1 VGATAYT
8 SAVTDPDG
16 DSMTYALSG
25 ADASSFAVSTT
36 GVVTLG
42 SALDF
47 EDDETYA
54 FTVTASDGNGETGS
68 VDVTGAVVDRTDSPF
83 TVKSTIITA
92 SNKPLGVDGSVG
104 DIMVSVEAAF
114 TDFDTKVFGDYE
126 ASEINYFDFSMS
138 GSTDLEDLLVTQS
151 QTLSGTAKYTTGA
164 YNVNATSPDDPYDI
178 GITKVN
184 MIKGSTT
191 VENLALFVLDKSK
204 VSADFDIIVSGK
216 YTALD
221 YGADDAAS
229 GNDNTTTTHD
239 IDPFIFTVD
248 IA

>member
-1 VGATAYT
+1 
-8 SAVTDPDG
+8 
-16 DSMTYALSG
+16 M
-25 ADASSFAVSTT
+25 
-36 GVVTLG
+36 
-42 SALDF
+42 
-47 EDDETYA
+47 
-54 FTVTASDGNGETGS
+54 
-68 VDVTGAVVDRTDSPF
+68 
-83 TVKSTIITA
+83 
-92 SNKPLGVDGSVG
+92 
-104 DIMVSVEAAF
+104 
-114 TDFDTKVFGDYE
+114 
-126 ASEINYFDFSMS
+126 INYFDFSMS

-191 VENLALFVLDKSK
+191 VENLALFVLDQTK

-216 YTALD
+216 YTAVD
-221 YGADDAAS
+221 YGADNDQGADA
-229 GNDNTTTTHD
+229 DNTTTTHD